1 MKAHET
7 IDIVKKE
14 TDKVILF
21 HSATGKDS
29 IALLDLLS
37 PHFEKIVCVFMYYV
51 KNLNYE
57 HRYINWA
64 TKKYPNAEFI
74 EAPHF
79 AVTSFVKHGYL
90 GIKKDSSVKDRTL
103 KDITKQIKQSTGLD
117 WAFFGFKKIDSI
129 DRRIMLN
136 GLPDGISHSTKN
148 AYPLADY
155 KNSQV
160 LEHINRR
167 NLIPPFC
174 YNKAKPSSGCDISDP
189 TFLAYMKQKYPDD
202 LKKIFNTYPYTEAIL
217 FRYENK
223 TE

>member
-1 MKAHET
+1 MNPHET
-7 IDIVKKE
+7 INIVKKQAN
-14 TDKVILF
+14 KVILF

-29 IALLDLLS
+29 ITLLDLLS

-51 KNLNYE
+51 KNLAYE
-57 HRYINWA
+57 QRYINWA
-64 TKKYPNAEFI
+64 KKTYPNCEFI
-74 EAPHF
+74 EVPHF
-79 AVTSFVKHGYL
+79 AVTSFVKYGYL

-103 KDITKQIKQSTGLD
+103 KDITKQIKQMTGID

-136 GLPDGISHSTKN
+136 MLPTGTSDSTKN

-167 NLIPPFC
+167 SLIPPFN

-189 TFLAYMKQKYPDD
+189 TFLDYMKQKYPDD
-202 LKKIFNTYPYTEAIL
+202 LQKIFKTYPYTEAIL

-223 TE
+223 AE